1 MKSSIII
8 TLIAFIVTTFSYSEA
23 KGNYKTKIKQNGVAE
38 IGLRYDDKGMR
49 LGNSGSWIKSNEF
62 SRIGNIEVDLKFIP
76 FKNNYLAFDVEY
88 ELGLPTVNIEKLY
101 LAFLLKKRNI
111 IKIGYMKKKFGLE
124 SIIGKSDRKTIDKSA
139 VYEYVKSFNIYG
151 EDLMLQYQWK
161 KKFNNKL
168 KSIKF
173 WSAIGGDAS
182 KKYFFVL
189 GNSLAVRPGTI
200 CASLMY
206 INSESLTDDEEYLLA
221 SLAFQQKYKFLS
233 TDLELI
239 GGNDPSASEIEE
251 LLGDDRTVV
260 FLGGRIQQAY
270 SIPFNFKV
278 IPEIVPLWEANII
291 IKDLETDK
299 RSFQFSPGL
308 NVYLGKKKISQLM
321 LGVDL
326 RYSSHAP
333 NHEEMSRN
341 QISYIGEFK
350 FQW

>member
-1 MKSSIII
+1 MKKTIII
-8 TLIAFIVTTFSYSEA
+8 TLAFLMLSHFGSVEA
-23 KGNYKTKIKQNGVAE
+23 KGNFKTKIKQEGIAE

-49 LGNSGSWIKSNEF
+49 LDNTSSWIKSNEF

-88 ELGLPTVNIEKLY
+88 ELGLPTIDIEKLY
-101 LAFLLKKRNI
+101 LAFLLKKNNTV
-111 IKIGYMKKKFGLE
+111 KVGYMKKKFGLE
-124 SIIGKSDRKTIDKSA
+124 AIIGKKDRKTIDRSA
-139 VYEYVKSFNIYG
+139 VYEYVKSFNVYG
-151 EDLMLQYQWK
+151 EDLMIQYQWK
-161 KKFNNKL
+161 KKLNKKL
-168 KSIKF
+168 QSLKF
-173 WSAIGGDAS
+173 WSALGGDAS

-189 GNSLAVRPGTI
+189 GNSLSVKPGTI
-200 CASLMY
+200 NTSIMY
-206 INSESLTDDEEYLLA
+206 INSESITDDEEYFLA
-221 SLAFQQKYKFLS
+221 SIAFQQRYKFLA

-260 FLGGRIQQAY
+260 FMGGRIQQAY
-270 SIPFNFKV
+270 HIPFNCKAF
-278 IPEIVPLWEANII
+278 PEIVPIWEANII
-291 IKDLETDK
+291 IKDIETDK
-299 RSFQFSPGL
+299 RSLQFSPGI

-321 LGVDL
+321 IGIDL

-333 NHEEMSRN
+333 THEEMSRN